1 MLQIQAIAFHVIIFS
16 PAFSPIL
23 DTRLDLYLGHL
34 SITYTCVNIW
44 HVLIYLNKY

>member
-23 DTRLDLYLGHL
+23 DIRLGLISVIYQLRIHV
-34 SITYTCVNIW
+34 SIFGMF
-44 HVLIYLNKY
+44 KYI